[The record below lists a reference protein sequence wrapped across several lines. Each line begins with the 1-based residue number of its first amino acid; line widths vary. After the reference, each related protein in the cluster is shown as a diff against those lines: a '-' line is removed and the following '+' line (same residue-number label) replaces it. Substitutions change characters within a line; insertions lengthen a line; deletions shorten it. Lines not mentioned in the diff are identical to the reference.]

1 MIEEIWA
8 SNESIVLESTSAAL
22 GPPHLYPT
30 QCAVVDTTDRAIMP
44 RHSFLFSFFFFW
56 IHANSCWIGP
66 NRIILT
72 ETGWIRLKFRP
83 VLVNY
88 GWSINFSRHWY
99 NIMFT
104 LLSILYKLNASCTDP
119 ITAGFHHVDSRWN
132 DPRPWLSS
140 PKPNT
145 RICDHDQH
153 ANIKLKLDINKNQLN
168 FYKIFTKASPFIS
181 FLFFYFLR

>member
-1 MIEEIWA
+1 MG
-8 SNESIVLESTSAAL
+8 AAL
-22 GPPHLYPT
+22 GPPHPYPT
-30 QCAVVDTTDRAIMP
+30 QCAVINTTDRAIMP

-56 IHANSCWIGP
+56 IHADSCWIGP

-119 ITAGFHHVDSRWN
+119 ITASFHHVDSHRN
-132 DPRPWLSS
+132 DPRPWLSC

-181 FLFFYFLR
+181 FLFFYFFR